1 MLHEE
6 QLVKCNEEEG
16 PGEGEG
22 GAKQG
27 AEVAEIVA
35 FRYPKDLELE
45 KSWTSDS
52 CQQVDSD
59 DLAEARGKLL
69 LFHYRECRENLCK
82 CESIYSPEKEWVLL
96 VDTELP
102 IPESV

>member
-1 MLHEE
+1 MRSS
-6 QLVKCNEEEG
+6 QLNVMKKRDLG
-16 PGEGEG
+16 RGKG

-35 FRYPKDLELE
+35 LRYLKDLELE
-45 KSWTSDS
+45 KSQTSDS
-52 CQQVDSD
+52 CKVDSD

-82 CESIYSPEKEWVLL
+82 YESIYSPEKEWVLL

>member
-1 MLHEE
+1 M
-6 QLVKCNEEEG
+6 
-16 PGEGEG
+16 
-22 GAKQG
+22 
-27 AEVAEIVA
+27 
-35 FRYPKDLELE
+35 
-45 KSWTSDS
+45 
-52 CQQVDSD
+52 DSD

-82 CESIYSPEKEWVLL
+82 YESIYSPEKEWVLL